1 MNRTPRI
8 YGSLPTEI
16 GKYVINIDEMM
27 FYQYLPISVPEH
39 YGYHLEDR
47 LKKYSCL
54 VDTVRDDV
62 GLHDWGSS
70 YVYLTA
76 KTVFTNSHN
85 PGNRPGWHSDGF
97 GTRDLNYVW
106 YDKNPTIFFHD
117 GDLHS
122 FTDDHNIS
130 LDEMENLAEGAMRH
144 YVTFP
149 CYTLLRLDESVI
161 HKVNLDIP
169 DGVRSFVKI
178 SVSDKPY
185 SLIGN
190 SVADQRVGHALPS
203 IQRTIERNCP
213 ILGAQVVKNP

>member
-1 MNRTPRI
+1 
-8 YGSLPTEI
+8 
-16 GKYVINIDEMM
+16 V
-27 FYQYLPISVPEH
+27 FY
-39 YGYHLEDR
+39 
-47 LKKYSCL
+47 
-54 VDTVRDDV
+54 
-62 GLHDWGSS
+62 
-70 YVYLTA
+70 
-76 KTVFTNSHN
+76 
-85 PGNRPGWHSDGF
+85 
-97 GTRDLNYVW
+97 
-106 YDKNPTIFFHD
+106 HD
-117 GDLHS
+117 GTHYS
-122 FTDDHNIS
+122 FSDDHIIS
-130 LDEMENLAEGAMRH
+130 LDEMEDLAESRKFNHVM
-144 YVTFP
+144 FP